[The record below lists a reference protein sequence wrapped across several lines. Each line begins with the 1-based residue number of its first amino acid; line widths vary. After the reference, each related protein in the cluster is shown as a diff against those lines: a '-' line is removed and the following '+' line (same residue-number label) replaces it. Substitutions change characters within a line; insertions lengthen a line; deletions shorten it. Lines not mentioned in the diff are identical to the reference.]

1 MGLTSRTRR
10 MHAQLL
16 WRPQQLSKL
25 AHLSYSMMQKS
36 TQVATSAR
44 DHVQPVTVGKNFTG
58 LNAQWMVAHTHW
70 MVAHNCNLVPMMEMM
85 GNVAD
90 MVGIV
95 VAGILDMDIDDGH
108 GYGGYVLHV

>member
-16 WRPQQLSKL
+16 WRLQQLSKL
-25 AHLSYSMMQKS
+25 AHLSYSMMKNS
-36 TQVATSAR
+36 TQVGTSAR
-44 DHVQPVTVGKNFTG
+44 DPVQPVTVGKNFTG

-85 GNVAD
+85 GIVEDMVGTVVAGSMDMD
-90 MVGIV
+90 MVGI
-95 VAGILDMDIDDGH
+95 DHGH
-108 GYGGYVLHV
+108 GYG